1 MSEPRIGDVWPV
13 LRRWRRLEALART
26 HCVLA
31 SILATLGAF
40 GAQTGYLRTIGPG
53 PLRFQGPP
61 PPMAALPP
69 LPVDVREPDS
79 SMSRAGDTE
88 TRRPP
93 LRADTETGRRGDA
106 GSLTGLRDM
115 DPFWTVPGLA
125 PGTNQ
130 AETNTVAPP
139 LGWPPLA
146 ILDTTNPIV
155 TPQMLVPFFRLNSSG
170 SNASGPSVIVPI
182 NLLPANPGLPPSSKA
197 RLNDQ

>member
-26 HCVLA
+26 FCVPA
-31 SILATLGAF
+31 WILATGGAF
-40 GAQTGYLRTIGPG
+40 GAETGYLRSIGPA
-53 PLRFQGPP
+53 PLRFQAPP
-61 PPMAALPP
+61 PPMAVLPP

-79 SMSRAGDTE
+79 SM
-88 TRRPP
+88 TRGG
-93 LRADTETGRRGDA
+93 DTETGRRGDA

-146 ILDTTNPIV
+146 TLDTTNPIV
-155 TPQMLVPFFRLNSSG
+155 TPQMLVPFFRVNSSG
-170 SNASGPSVIVPI
+170 TNPSGPSVIVPI